1 MSPGSRSMTPRNSGI
16 TTPLSSR
23 LAGSTASL
31 SSARSA
37 CCSRLRCG
45 ERVMVSSTSGMKAGV
60 LRYLGETEFAKG
72 DWAGIELDEPVG
84 KNDGSVAGK
93 R

>member
-1 MSPGSRSMTPRNSGI
+1 
-16 TTPLSSR
+16 
-23 LAGSTASL
+23 
-31 SSARSA
+31 
-37 CCSRLRCG
+37 
-45 ERVMVSSTSGMKAGV
+45 MVSSTSGMKAGV